1 MYRQQLTVAALPVWA
16 RDVSLLRAMKGF
28 NQWDVTV
35 ELNSICGPHTGNL
48 KPVLLCL
55 VQAVQCSPVNSSACH
70 LLLLPLQESVLQVPI
85 WGVAL
90 ASSSWTPK
98 ALQDLVSSAAAM
110 YQACKDLQPLQPL
123 LADRICALCA
133 NVATAL
139 QQLAANGDA
148 PGMRSGLGAE
158 LRSVT
163 GGLCVK
169 LRDLFMPC
177 SGC

>member
-1 MYRQQLTVAALPVWA
+1 MSLT
-16 RDVSLLRAMKGF
+16 
-28 NQWDVTV
+28 
-35 ELNSICGPHTGNL
+35 
-48 KPVLLCL
+48 PVLLCL
-55 VQAVQCSPVNSSACH
+55 AQAVHCSAAWSTPQPT
-70 LLLLPLQESVLQVPI
+70 LPCIAAALQEIAVLQVPI

-90 ASSSWTPK
+90 ASSTWTPK

-177 SGC
+177 TGC